1 LWASQRIG
9 ELTRQA
15 RLEGGSQGLIRE
27 IRELG
32 LRYGI
37 ITEFTS
43 YLVQEPTQPMLARDR
58 QLQAVPPAAP
68 VAQSGADA
76 FQRAEKSARLADA
89 KNMAAAEEAA
99 NLNVARDERSL
110 KSKRVGGRLFV
121 ERDAIWTDAGHADSV
136 QVVDVAPFS
145 PAWFA
150 LTRALP
156 EIVPWLSAGESV
168 LVAGKRLSIRVGT
181 KGLEQWKPGQLEKL
195 TRDFRGA

>member
-1 LWASQRIG
+1 VIS
-9 ELTRQA
+9 
-15 RLEGGSQGLIRE
+15 E
-27 IRELG
+27 IKALG

-37 ITEFTS
+37 ITEYTS
-43 YLVQEPTQPMLARDR
+43 YLVQEPQRPQLASREDR
-58 QLQAVPPAAP
+58 QLQSLPAAAAP

-76 FQRAEKSARLADA
+76 FRRAEKSAKMADA
-89 KNMAAAEEAA
+89 KTVVEAEAAA
-99 NLNVARDERSL
+99 NLNVPQDEASL

-121 ERDAIWTDAGHADSV
+121 ERDAVWTDAGHTGTV

-168 LVAGKRLSIRVGT
+168 LVAGKRVSIRVGT
-181 KGLEQWKPGQLEKL
+181 KGLQEWKPGQLEKV